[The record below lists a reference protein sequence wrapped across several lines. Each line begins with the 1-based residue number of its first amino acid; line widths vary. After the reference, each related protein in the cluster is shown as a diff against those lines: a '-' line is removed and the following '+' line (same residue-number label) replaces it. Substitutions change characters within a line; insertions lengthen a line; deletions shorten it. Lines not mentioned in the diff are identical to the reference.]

1 MRIAVVS
8 DIHSNLEAL
17 DAVLARARDERAD
30 TTYVL
35 GDIVGYGADP
45 DAVVA
50 RLAEQPSTVCVA
62 GNHDLAATGRFDT
75 DWFNA
80 IATDAIRWTVSIMSD
95 ETRSFLA
102 GLEPRAE
109 ATEGLLVHG
118 SVVDP
123 AAEYVMNVEAARA
136 SFDAGAFARC
146 FFGHTHL
153 PTLFVNEGGRID
165 GVALRDGEPV
175 SLARD
180 GSKRFMINP
189 GSVGQ
194 PRDGDARA
202 SMMIVDTD
210 AASAVVHRVPYA
222 IDRAAGKIRDAGLP
236 IALAER
242 LAYGR

>member
-1 MRIAVVS
+1 MRIAVIS

-17 DAVLARARDERAD
+17 EAVLARANDEHTE

-50 RLAEQPSTVCVA
+50 RLAEQPSAVCIA

-80 IATDAIRWTVSIMSD
+80 IATDAIHWTVSVMSD
-95 ETRSFLA
+95 ETRTFLA
-102 GLEPRAE
+102 GLEPRAD
-109 ATEGLLVHG
+109 AAEGLLVHG

-136 SFDAGAFARC
+136 SFDAGAFPRC

-175 SLARD
+175 SLAGD

-202 SMMIVDTD
+202 SLMIVDTE
-210 AASAVVHRVPYA
+210 AMSAVVHRVTYA
-222 IDRAAGKIRDAGLP
+222 IDDAAGKIREAGLP